1 MTTAEAAPEVSH
13 RPRAADAV
21 LAAGL
26 AMVVAQLVWKFELV
40 RRTYFRQDDF
50 HYLIRGQESG
60 FTWDYLMWVD
70 VGHLLPGGFGI
81 SWAMA
86 RLGGYNEVLAHTM
99 TMALQAGASLALLRL
114 LVVLFGARPAIL
126 VPLGFYLLTPMT
138 VPSLSWWAA
147 VLETLPLQLALP
159 MALSAHVLYARDGRA
174 RHLVAACAWTVF
186 GLAFFVK
193 AAFVPVLA
201 LVVTACWLTPSWRG
215 LWRLWRAW
223 AAYAAVLAAY
233 SWIFFTGLYGS
244 VQINHSTQTPT
255 LPSLEVAGEFAWL
268 LGSRGLV
275 PSALGGPWAWQPV
288 GEDYAM
294 AAAPEPLVWAGL
306 AVAAAVVAVSVRH
319 RRRAWAAWLVLL
331 GYFLA
336 ADVVPVLLGRID
348 VLGPGVLGHELR
360 YLAATAT
367 VVAVVIGL
375 AFIPLSGERHPWL
388 RPRERTLLQETRLQ
402 ETPLRRTRPSW
413 SRLRWS
419 RLRWVWVPLVA
430 TFAAGS
436 VWSVTA
442 YADRPLG
449 APVRAYVETAR
460 QALSRVPEGTVVLD
474 TYVPPG
480 VAAAAFFHEYARHS
494 RLLGVPDPWPVTWTS
509 RLSGPLRNPMTFDAR
524 GRLRPVAVKGLTI
537 PQGPACVPVG
547 PREVRFRLPARLPGG
562 EYTAQISYLNAA
574 ETTLSVRL
582 GLGVAQAAAGK
593 DLGRTF
599 VQIAGEGGELAL
611 RTTGGPGACVG
622 EIRIGTPVPDEH
634 AAAIPPRQVGG

>member
-1 MTTAEAAPEVSH
+1 MTTAEAAPEVTH
-13 RPRAADAV
+13 RPRGADAV

-86 RLGGYNEVLAHTM
+86 RLGGYDEVLAHTM
-99 TMALQAGASLALLRL
+99 TMTLQAGASLALLRL

-159 MALSAHVLYARDGRA
+159 MALASHVLYARDGRA

-193 AAFVPVLA
+193 AAFIPVLA
-201 LVVTACWLTPSWRG
+201 LAVTAGWLTPSWRG

-244 VQINHSTQTPT
+244 VQINQATQTPT

-268 LGSRGLV
+268 LGSRALV

-288 GEDYAM
+288 GDDYAM
-294 AAAPEPLVWAGL
+294 AAAPGPLVWAGL
-306 AVAAAVVAVSVRH
+306 AVAAVAMAVSVRH

-336 ADVVPVLLGRID
+336 ADVVPVLLGRIE

-367 VVAVVIGL
+367 VVAIMIGL
-375 AFIPLSGERHPWL
+375 AFIPLSGEEDQWL
-388 RPRERTLLQETRLQ
+388 RPHG
-402 ETPLRRTRPSW
+402 
-413 SRLRWS
+413 RLRW
-419 RLRWVWVPLVA
+419 LRWTWLRSAWLRWAWVPLAA

-436 VWSVTA
+436 IWSVAA

-449 APVRAYVETAR
+449 APVRAYVETAK
-460 QALSRVPEGTVVLD
+460 QALARVPEGTVVLD

-494 RLLGVPDPWPVTWTS
+494 KLLGVPDPWPVTWTNS
-509 RLSGPLRNPMTFDAR
+509 LSGPLRSPMTFDPH
-524 GRLRPVAVKGLTI
+524 GRLRPVTIKGLTI
-537 PQGPACVPVG
+537 PQEPACVPVG
-547 PREVRFRLPARLPGG
+547 AQEVRFRLPTRLPGG

-582 GLGVAQAAAGK
+582 GLGVAQTAAGK

-599 VQIAGEGGELAL
+599 VRIAGEGAELAL
-611 RTTGGPGACVG
+611 RTTGGPGACIG
-622 EIRIGTPVPDEH
+622 EIRIGTPIPDED
-634 AAAIPPRQVGG
+634 ATAIPPRPVGG

>member
-1 MTTAEAAPEVSH
+1 MTTAEAAPEVTH
-13 RPRAADAV
+13 RPRGADAV

-50 HYLIRGQESG
+50 HYLIRGRESG

-86 RLGGYNEVLAHTM
+86 RLGGYDEVLAHTM

-159 MALSAHVLYARDGRA
+159 MALASHVLYARDGRT
-174 RHLVAACAWTVF
+174 RHLVAACAWAVF

-193 AAFVPVLA
+193 AAFIPVLA
-201 LVVTACWLTPSWRG
+201 LAVTAGWLTTSWRG

-244 VQINHSTQTPT
+244 VQINQATQTPK
-255 LPSLEVAGEFAWL
+255 LPSPEVAGEFAWL
-268 LGSRGLV
+268 LGSRALV

-288 GEDYAM
+288 GDDYAM
-294 AAAPEPLVWAGL
+294 AATPEPLVWAGL
-306 AVAAAVVAVSVRH
+306 AVAAVAVAVSVRH
-319 RRRAWAAWLVLL
+319 RRRAWAAWPVLL

-336 ADVVPVLLGRID
+336 ADVVPVLLGRIE

-367 VVAVVIGL
+367 VVAIVIGL
-375 AFIPLSGERHPWL
+375 AFIPLSGEGQPWL
-388 RPRERTLLQETRLQ
+388 RP
-402 ETPLRRTRPSW
+402 PG
-413 SRLRWS
+413 RLRWTW
-419 RLRWVWVPLVA
+419 LRWAWVPLAA

-436 VWSVTA
+436 IWSVAA

-460 QALSRVPEGTVVLD
+460 QALARVPAGTVVLD

-494 RLLGVPDPWPVTWTS
+494 KLLGVPDPWPMTWTTS
-509 RLSGPLRNPMTFDAR
+509 LSGPLRNPMAFDPH

-547 PREVRFRLPARLPGG
+547 TREVRFRLPARLPGG

-582 GLGVAQAAAGK
+582 GLGVAQTAAGK

-599 VQIAGEGGELAL
+599 VRIAGEGAELAL

-622 EIRIGTPVPDEH
+622 EIRIGTPIPDEK
-634 AAAIPPRQVGG
+634 ATAIPPRPVGG